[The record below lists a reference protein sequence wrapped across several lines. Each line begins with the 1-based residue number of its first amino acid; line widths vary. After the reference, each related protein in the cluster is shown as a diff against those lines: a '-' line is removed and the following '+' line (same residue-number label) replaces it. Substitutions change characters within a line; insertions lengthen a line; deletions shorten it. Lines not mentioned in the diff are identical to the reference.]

1 MDKIIVEI
9 KCPASSKSYEFRIS
23 KRLSVIEGME
33 KIISEIRG
41 FEQNEKIFSM
51 DNELSIFCA
60 RLNSILNLNMT
71 FAENG
76 VKSGDTLMII

>member
-1 MDKIIVEI
+1 MDKIIVEM

-23 KRLSVIEGME
+23 KRLSVSEGME

>member
-1 MDKIIVEI
+1 MDKIIVEV
-9 KCPASSKSYEFRIS
+9 KCPASAKSYEFRIS
-23 KRLSVIEGME
+23 KRLPTGEGMK

-41 FEQNEKIFSM
+41 FEQNEKIFSK
-51 DNELSIFCA
+51 DGELSIFCA

-71 FAENG
+71 FSENG